1 MFKKNLEV
9 LKTIWMFKKS
19 GGSQKNLDVHREKS
33 GEPDIHQ
40 NIGGFPKRKSGGS
53 PKNPD
58 VNIENPEV
66 L

>member
-1 MFKKNLEV
+1 
-9 LKTIWMFKKS
+9 MFKKS
-19 GGSQKNLDVHREKS
+19 GGSQKNLDFHREKS

-40 NIGGFPKRKSGGS
+40 NIGGFPKRKFGGS